1 MRLLLDTH
9 ALLWWLTGG
18 ERMGA
23 TTRAKI
29 DDPANQPHVSA
40 ASVWEASIK
49 ATLGRL
55 DLRGVDLA
63 REVAVSR
70 LVELPITTRHA
81 WRAGDLP
88 LHHNDPFDRM
98 LVAQAE
104 LERLTL
110 VTADA
115 ALAAYGIETL
125 AC

>member
-18 ERMGA
+18 ERLGA

-29 DDPANQPHVSA
+29 DDPGNLPHVSA

-49 ATLGRL
+49 AGLGRL
-55 DLRGVDLA
+55 DLRGADL
-63 REVAVSR
+63 VAEIATSR
-70 LVELPITTRHA
+70 LVELPITARHA
-81 WRAGDLP
+81 WRAGELP
-88 LHHNDPFDRM
+88 LHHRDPFDRM

-104 LERLTL
+104 MERLTL
-110 VTADA
+110 VTADQ
-115 ALAAYGIETL
+115 ALAVYGIEML